1 MARLAL
7 HMGGKFTRD
16 QLDTSLSFSI
26 SWMHAPPSEILSL
39 SHEPPLL
46 LLILFVAVRSCAGIP
61 FEDVRFEFKDFN
73 EHVQKAP
80 MAAVRRAL

>member
-7 HMGGKFTRD
+7 HMGGKLTRD

-39 SHEPPLL
+39 SPMSLPSFFSFFLL
-46 LLILFVAVRSCAGIP
+46 LFG
-61 FEDVRFEFKDFN
+61 
-73 EHVQKAP
+73 
-80 MAAVRRAL
+80 AAQESPLKM